1 MQESDS
7 CPAMGSSRSVN
18 HATRSTS
25 FADRASLPGTSP
37 LGMFLFSLMARK
49 KSNLC
54 LSADV
59 QTSSELLELAEEC
72 GDSICMLKTH
82 ADIVYD
88 FNKDTIKA
96 LTEIA
101 TRKHFVI
108 FEDRKFGDIG
118 SKLSMLS
125 TT

>member
-1 MQESDS
+1 
-7 CPAMGSSRSVN
+7 MGSSRGVK
-18 HATRSTS
+18 HATQSIP
-25 FADRASLPGTSP
+25 FIDRASLPGTSP
-37 LGMFLFSLMARK
+37 LGVFLFSLMARK

-72 GDSICMLKTH
+72 GDSICILKTH

-88 FNKDTIKA
+88 FNRSTIEA

-101 TRKHFVI
+101 ARKHFVI

-118 SKLSMLS
+118 SKLSVFGTS
-125 TT
+125 ESPN